1 MFVAVDFTLKN
12 HLQSKLYDILS
23 LFFTVVLVTV
33 SVDIKLNSYL

>member
-23 LFFTVVLVTV
+23 FLLCC
-33 SVDIKLNSYL
+33 SGDSIC

>member
-23 LFFTVVLVTV
+23 LFLLCC
-33 SVDIKLNSYL
+33 SGDSIC